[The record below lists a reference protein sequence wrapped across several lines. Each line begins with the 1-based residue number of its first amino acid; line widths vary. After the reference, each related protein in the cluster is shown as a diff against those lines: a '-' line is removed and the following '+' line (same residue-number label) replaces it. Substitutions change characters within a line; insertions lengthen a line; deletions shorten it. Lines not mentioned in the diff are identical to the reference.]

1 MPPRNLV
8 LRELPRLPDPG
19 ARFLALHGQHPG
31 FYPAF
36 LDSAA
41 TGNPL
46 GRFSLLLA
54 APGASLVLDREGG
67 LHGPGAGERF
77 CARLNAWCRAERGPA
92 PPSPWPFAGG
102 RFLYL
107 G

>member
-1 MPPRNLV
+1 M

-19 ARFLALHGQHPG
+19 ARFLALHGEDPA

-54 APGASLVLDREGG
+54 DPGASLVLDREGG
-67 LHGPGAGERF
+67 LRGPGAGERF
-77 CARLNAWCRAERGPA
+77 CARLNAWWREESKATAAQDTAHARQ
-92 PPSPWPFAGG
+92 
-102 RFLYL
+102 
-107 G
+107 